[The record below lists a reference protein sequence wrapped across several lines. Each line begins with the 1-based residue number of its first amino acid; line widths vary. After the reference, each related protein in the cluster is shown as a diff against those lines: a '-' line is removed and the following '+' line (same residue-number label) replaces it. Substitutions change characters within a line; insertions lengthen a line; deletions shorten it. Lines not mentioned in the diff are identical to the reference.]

1 MSLGMVSYDGKREF
15 YAEFTDYDS
24 SQIDEWLEEN
34 VLENFILSEMEDRS
48 YLEKEKTRFLRGD
61 VDWVVSHPKGL
72 REWLQSFG
80 EKIICASCG
89 NTYDWVLFRSLLG
102 VKYKEDLPD
111 YLDGWAMDVISLFR
125 WEGHTPGGEDF
136 KEDFL
141 EMRDRSSKHNALVDA
156 HVARELYLKLEANRR
171 LSN

>member
-1 MSLGMVSYDGKREF
+1 MHQQTTPMSLGMVSYDGKWEF

-48 YLEKEKTRFLRGD
+48 YLEKEDARFLRGD

-80 EKIICASCG
+80 K
-89 NTYDWVLFRSLLG
+89 
-102 VKYKEDLPD
+102 
-111 YLDGWAMDVISLFR
+111 
-125 WEGHTPGGEDF
+125 
-136 KEDFL
+136 
-141 EMRDRSSKHNALVDA
+141 RSSA
-156 HVARELYLKLEANRR
+156 HPEGMLTTGCSSFPSLESSTKKIFLNILTDGRWM
-171 LSN
+171 